1 MMRIWGYVVLFYFS
15 ILTVINASWFSV
27 LNQALQRKTPENP
40 EENNFISPINASYEE
55 AELLRKH
62 LMKEKYNQRLLR
74 KNILKIRKLHH
85 RNLTQ
90 TKTTFAET
98 LNKLQRE
105 AAITL
110 SKEKSLLLEKTKRQL
125 EIEKVREIKDLERNH
140 MNEIENVKEELRR
153 VSSENSRLQVNI
165 DDIKDEL
172 LKSESEKEALQ
183 SQLHL
188 STNAMRQVRLYEIL
202 PHCAS
207 LMSVV
212 SSC

>member
-1 MMRIWGYVVLFYFS
+1 MRTWAYVFLFYFS
-15 ILTVINASWFSV
+15 MLTVINASWFSV
-27 LNQALQRKTPENP
+27 LNQASQRKTPDNP
-40 EENNFISPINASYEE
+40 EENNFINPVNASYEE

-62 LMKEKYNQRLLR
+62 LMKEKYNQRSLR

-125 EIEKVREIKDLERNH
+125 EVEKMQEIKDLERKYL
-140 MNEIENVKEELRR
+140 NEIENVKEELRR

-165 DDIKDEL
+165 DDIKGVL

-188 STNAMRQVRLYEIL
+188 STNAMRQVRLSEIL

-207 LMSVV
+207 LMSLV

>member
-62 LMKEKYNQRLLR
+62 LMKEK
-74 KNILKIRKLHH
+74 
-85 RNLTQ
+85 
-90 TKTTFAET
+90 
-98 LNKLQRE
+98 
-105 AAITL
+105 
-110 SKEKSLLLEKTKRQL
+110 SLLLEKTKRQL

-165 DDIKDEL
+165 DDIKDAL
-172 LKSESEKEALQ
+172 LKSESEKEVLQ